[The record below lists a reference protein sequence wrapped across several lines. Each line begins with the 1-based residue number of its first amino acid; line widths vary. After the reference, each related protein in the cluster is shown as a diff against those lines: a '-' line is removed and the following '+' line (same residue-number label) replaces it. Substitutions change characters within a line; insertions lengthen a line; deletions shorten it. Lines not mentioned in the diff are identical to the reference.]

1 LPSPV
6 DGLLDM
12 SSLPPPFIA
21 AANTVLPPVG
31 EGNLPALSAS
41 QALVLKRIRD
51 VPALPEV
58 VNQIIL
64 LLGRA
69 NTPASEIAKLVAY
82 DPGLSS
88 RVLRMVNSAAYGFQR
103 EVSSIQHAIMIL
115 GFNTVRGLV
124 LSASIFKLLK
134 GEAKALGFDSKSFW
148 LHSMLTAM
156 LATYVGD
163 AYKMDV
169 KDEAFSAGMLHD
181 VGKLV
186 LAQHFS
192 TEYMAVLSETS
203 KLKQPIHGQ
212 GFWLREQLM
221 LGLSHTDIGLHL
233 ADKWKLPDGLASV
246 IGYHHS
252 PDKAPEAKQGLVYLI
267 ALANELGVQWVEAT
281 KGKDGKPDFSVPP
294 TFNVTALS
302 LGVRSF
308 FSLESDDDLLWLIQ
322 HHGDVQVKLN
332 ELMKAFN

>member
-1 LPSPV
+1 
-6 DGLLDM
+6 M
-12 SSLPPPFIA
+12 SSLQPPTLTPSA
-21 AANTVLPPVG
+21 PVAG
-31 EGNLPALSAS
+31 SPVAGAGLPALSAS

-69 NTPASEIAKLVAY
+69 NTPASDIAKLVAC

-156 LATYVGD
+156 IATYVGD

-186 LAQHFS
+186 LAQHFAA
-192 TEYMAVLSETS
+192 EYMAVLRETS
-203 KLKQPIHGQ
+203 KLKQPIHGH

-252 PDKAPEAKQGLVYLI
+252 PDKAPEAKQPLVYLI
-267 ALANELGVQWVEAT
+267 ALANELGVQWVDAT
-281 KGKDGKPDFSVPP
+281 TGKDGKPNFSMPP
-294 TFNVTALS
+294 TFSVAALS
-302 LGVRSF
+302 PSVQSF
-308 FSLESDDDLLWLIQ
+308 FSLEADEDLHWLVQ
-322 HHGDVQVKLN
+322 HHSAVQVKLD